1 MICVPLDLG
10 MFLND
15 LFCDATKI
23 LVNSGRSIY
32 AYIWRKCEGPSSI
45 DIVLV
50 NTQSL

>member
-10 MFLND
+10 MALND
-15 LFCDATKI
+15 LCDATQI
-23 LVNSGRSIY
+23 LINSGRPIY